1 MLEKL
6 LRFPLPDQIKAV
18 VEKIESLDETS
29 SHHVISEWVN
39 GTPYLTSYERWV
51 INRALHK
58 RDRAYMLNQA
68 MEIVLGRDTHPSE
81 VLKSKFVPGEYR
93 PPHRMQ
99 SAEPR
104 KKVEVVLREKIK

>member
-6 LRFPLPDQIKAV
+6 LRLPLPDQIKAV
-18 VEKIESLDETS
+18 LEKIESLDETS

-68 MEIVLGRDTHPSE
+68 MEIVLGRDPYQ
-81 VLKSKFVPGEYR
+81 VLKSKFEPGEYR
-93 PPHRMQ
+93 PRQRMQ

>member
-18 VEKIESLDETS
+18 MEKIESLDETS

-68 MEIVLGRDTHPSE
+68 MEVVLGRDPHSNDI
-81 VLKSKFVPGEYR
+81 LKSKFESGVYR
-93 PPHRMQ
+93 APIRMQ

>member
-6 LRFPLPDQIKAV
+6 LRLPLPDQLKAV

-29 SHHVISEWVN
+29 SHHDITEWVN
-39 GTPYLTSYERWV
+39 RTPYLTRYERWV
-51 INRALHK
+51 INRAFHK

-68 MEIVLGRDTHPSE
+68 MEIVLGRDTHPNDI
-81 VLKSKFVPGEYR
+81 LKSKFEPGEYR
-93 PPHRMQ
+93 PRQRMQ
-99 SAEPR
+99 SAETR